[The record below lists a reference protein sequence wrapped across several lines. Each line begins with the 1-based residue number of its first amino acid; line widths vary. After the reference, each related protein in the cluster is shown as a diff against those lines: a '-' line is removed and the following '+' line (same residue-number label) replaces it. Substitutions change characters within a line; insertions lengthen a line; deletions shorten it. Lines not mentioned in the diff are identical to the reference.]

1 MFEVTARI
9 LTSTESSRVDGSGTR
24 VVGDGSRS
32 MHRASRYLPRY
43 LPFLAVPKT
52 AVDEQDASSW
62 YLAKI
67 SKKMPDGPD
76 YGRVNVQ

>member
-24 VVGDGSRS
+24 VVGDGSCS
-32 MHRASRYLPRY
+32 MHRVSRY

-52 AVDEQDASSW
+52 VVDEQDASSW

-67 SKKMPDGPD
+67 SKKMPDGPG